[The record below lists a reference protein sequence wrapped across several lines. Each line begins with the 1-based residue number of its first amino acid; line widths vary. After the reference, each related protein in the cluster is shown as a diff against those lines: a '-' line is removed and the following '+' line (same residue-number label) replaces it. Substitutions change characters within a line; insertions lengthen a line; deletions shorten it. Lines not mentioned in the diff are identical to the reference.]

1 MKYTVIT
8 GSSSGIG
15 YETALAFASRDKN
28 VILVARRV
36 AQLDELKKNI
46 HNLNADVDVV
56 IKPAD
61 LSDSEQVY
69 DLYESLKEYE
79 IETWINN
86 AGFGNSAP
94 VTEQPVKKIEKML
107 RVNVE
112 ALTTLSTLYAR
123 DYSSKEGTQLIN
135 VSSDLGY
142 RIVPNAVS
150 YAATKFYVSAFT
162 EGLAQ
167 ELRDQDSPMKVK
179 ILAPAMTET
188 EFVKTAR
195 ELDEFSYS
203 DNVQQ
208 YHTAKEMAQFMLNL
222 YDSEKTIGKVNSESY
237 EFELMDPIFPYT
249 SKRTVK

>member
-15 YETALAFASRDKN
+15 YQTALAFASRNKN

-36 AQLDELKKNI
+36 AQLNELKNEI
-46 HNLNADVDVV
+46 HNMNADLDVV
-56 IKPAD
+56 IKTAD
-61 LSDSEQVY
+61 LSDSEQVH
-69 DLYESLKEYE
+69 DLYESLKEYD

-94 VTEQPVKKIEKML
+94 VAEQPVKKIEKML

-112 ALTTLSTLYAR
+112 ALTTLSTLFAH
-123 DYSSKEGTQLIN
+123 DYSDKEGTQLIN

-142 RIVPNAVS
+142 RLAPNAVS

-162 EGLAQ
+162 EGMAQ
-167 ELRDQDSPMKVK
+167 ELHEHDSPMKVK
-179 ILAPAMTET
+179 MLAPAMTET

-195 ELDEFSYS
+195 ELDDFSYS
-203 DNVQQ
+203 DNVQR
-208 YHTAKEMAQFMLNL
+208 YHTAKEMAQFMLDL
-222 YDSEKTIGKVNSESY
+222 YDSDKTIGKVNSESY
-237 EFELMDPIFPYT
+237 EFELMDPIFPYV
-249 SKRTVK
+249 SKRAAK

>member
-15 YETALAFASRDKN
+15 YETALAFASRNKN
-28 VILVARRV
+28 VILVARRE
-36 AQLDELKKNI
+36 AQLKALKNEI
-46 HNLNADVDVV
+46 LNMNADLDVV
-56 IKPAD
+56 IKTAD
-61 LSDSEQVY
+61 LSESEQVY

-94 VTEQPVKKIEKML
+94 VAEQAVKKIEKML

-112 ALTTLSTLYAR
+112 ALTTLSTLYTH

-167 ELRDQDSPMKVK
+167 ELRDLDSPMKVK

-203 DNVQQ
+203 DNVQK
-208 YHTAKEMAQFMLNL
+208 YHTAKEMAHFMLEL
-222 YDSEKTIGKVNSESY
+222 YDSEKTVGKVNSESY

-249 SKRTVK
+249 SKRTAK

>member
-8 GSSSGIG
+8 GASSGIG
-15 YETALAFASRDKN
+15 YETALAFAARNKN
-28 VILVARRV
+28 LILVARRV
-36 AQLDELKKNI
+36 AQLAELKEAI
-46 HNLNADVDVV
+46 HGINAELDVV

-61 LSDSEQVY
+61 LSESEQVHKLY
-69 DLYESLKEYE
+69 DSLKEYD

-94 VTEQPVKKIEKML
+94 VAEQDVKKIEKML

-123 DYSSKEGTQLIN
+123 DYSNKEGAQLIN

-167 ELRDQDSPMKVK
+167 ELQDHDSPMKVK
-179 ILAPAMTET
+179 ILAPSMTET

-195 ELDEFSYS
+195 ELDDFSYS
-203 DNVQQ
+203 DNVQK
-208 YHTAKEMAQFMLNL
+208 YHTAKEMAQFMLDL
-222 YDSEKTIGKVNSESY
+222 YDSDKTIGKVDSNSY
-237 EFELMDPIFPYT
+237 DFELMGPIFTYT
-249 SKRTVK
+249 SKRTAE

>member
-8 GSSSGIG
+8 GASSGIG
-15 YETALAFASRDKN
+15 YETALAFASRNKN
-28 VILVARRV
+28 LILVARREI
-36 AQLDELKKNI
+36 QLNDLKKAI
-46 HNLNADVDVV
+46 HEMNADLDVV

-61 LSDSEQVY
+61 LSISEEVRA
-69 DLYESLKEYE
+69 LYESLTKYE
-79 IETWINN
+79 IETWVNN

-94 VTEQPVKKIEKML
+94 VAEQNVEKIEKML

-123 DYSSKEGTQLIN
+123 DYASKAGAQLIN

-167 ELRDQDSPMKVK
+167 ELQDQDSPLKVK
-179 ILAPAMTET
+179 ILAPSMTET

-203 DNVQQ
+203 DNVQK
-208 YHTAKEMAQFMLNL
+208 YHTAKEMAHFMLDL
-222 YDSEKTIGKVNSESY
+222 YDSDKTIGKVNSDSY
-237 EFELMDPIFPYT
+237 DFELMDPIFPYA
-249 SKRTVK
+249 SKRAAK

>member
-15 YETALAFASRDKN
+15 YQTALAFAARSKN

-36 AQLDELKKNI
+36 AQLQELKNEI
-46 HNLNADVDVV
+46 HNMNADLDVV
-56 IKPAD
+56 IKTAD
-61 LSDSEQVY
+61 LSDSEQVHELY
-69 DLYESLKEYE
+69 DSLKEYD

-94 VTEQPVKKIEKML
+94 VAEQDVQKIEKML
-107 RVNVE
+107 RVNIE
-112 ALTTLSTLYAR
+112 ALTTLSTLYAQ
-123 DYSSKEGTQLIN
+123 DYSNKEGTQLIN

-142 RIVPNAVS
+142 RLAPNAVS

-162 EGLAQ
+162 EGMAQ
-167 ELRDQDSPMKVK
+167 ELREQAAPMKVK

-195 ELDEFSYS
+195 ELDDFSYS
-203 DNVQQ
+203 DNVQK
-208 YHTAKEMAQFMLNL
+208 YHTAKEMAQFMLEL
-222 YDSEKTIGKVNSESY
+222 YDSGKTVGKVNSESY
-237 EFELMDPIFPYT
+237 EFELMDPIFPYV
-249 SKRTVK
+249 SKPKAK

>member
-15 YETALAFASRDKN
+15 YETALAFASRNKN
-28 VILVARRV
+28 VILVARRE
-36 AQLDELKKNI
+36 AQLNELKNEI
-46 HNLNADVDVV
+46 HNMNADLDVV
-56 IKPAD
+56 IKTAD
-61 LSDSEQVY
+61 LSDSEQVH
-69 DLYESLKEYE
+69 DLFESLKEYD

-94 VTEQPVKKIEKML
+94 VAEQQVKKIEKML

-112 ALTTLSTLYAR
+112 ALTTLSTLFAH
-123 DYSSKEGTQLIN
+123 DYSNKEGTQLIN

-142 RIVPNAVS
+142 RIAPNAVS

-167 ELRDQDSPMKVK
+167 ELSDQDSPMKVK

-188 EFVKTAR
+188 EFVKTAK
-195 ELDEFSYS
+195 EIDEFSYS
-203 DNVQQ
+203 DNVQK

-222 YDSEKTIGKVNSESY
+222 YDSEKAVGKVNSDSY
-237 EFELMDPIFPYT
+237 EFELLDPIFPYT
-249 SKRTVK
+249 SKRKAD

>member
-8 GSSSGIG
+8 GASSGIG
-15 YETALAFASRDKN
+15 YETALAFASRGKN
-28 VILVARRV
+28 VILVARRE
-36 AQLDELKKNI
+36 ARLDELKQAIHSKNT
-46 HNLNADVDVV
+46 HVDVI
-56 IKPAD
+56 IKVAD
-61 LSDSEQVY
+61 LSNSNDVHE
-69 DLYESLKEYE
+69 LYESLKKYD

-94 VTEQPVKKIEKML
+94 VAEQEVKKIEKML

-112 ALTTLSTLYAR
+112 ALTTLSTFYAR
-123 DYSSKEGTQLIN
+123 DYANEEGTQLIN

-142 RIVPNAVS
+142 RIAPNAVS

-167 ELRDQDSPMKVK
+167 ELSDQDSPLKVK

-195 ELDEFSYS
+195 EVDDFSYS
-203 DNVQQ
+203 DNVQK
-208 YHTAKEMAQFMLNL
+208 YHTAKEMAQFMLDL
-222 YDSEKTIGKVNSESY
+222 YDSNKVIGKVNSKSY
-237 EFELMDPIFPYT
+237 EFELMDPLFPYT
-249 SKRTVK
+249 SKKTAK

>member
-8 GSSSGIG
+8 GASSGIG
-15 YETALAFASRDKN
+15 YETALAFAARNKN
-28 VILVARRV
+28 LILVARRE
-36 AQLDELKKNI
+36 AQLNELKESI
-46 HNLNADVDVV
+46 HNMNADLDVV
-56 IKPAD
+56 IKPTD
-61 LSDSEQVY
+61 LSDSEQVHELY
-69 DLYESLKEYE
+69 DSLKDYD

-86 AGFGNSAP
+86 AGFGNSAT
-94 VTEQPVKKIEKML
+94 VAEQEAKKIEKML

-112 ALTTLSTLYAR
+112 ALTTLSTLYAH
-123 DYSSKEGTQLIN
+123 DYSGKEGTQLIN

-167 ELRDQDSPMKVK
+167 ELHDHDSPMKAK
-179 ILAPAMTET
+179 ILAPSMTET

-208 YHTAKEMAQFMLNL
+208 FHTAKEMAQFMLDL
-222 YDSEKTIGKVNSESY
+222 YDSDKVVGKVNSASY

-249 SKRTVK
+249 SKRAAK

>member
-15 YETALAFASRDKN
+15 YETALAFASRNKN
-28 VILVARRV
+28 VILVARRE
-36 AQLDELKKNI
+36 AQLEALKNEI
-46 HNLNADVDVV
+46 LNMNADLDVV
-56 IKPAD
+56 IKTAD
-61 LSDSEQVY
+61 LSESEQVH

-94 VTEQPVKKIEKML
+94 VAEQAVKKTEKML

-112 ALTTLSTLYAR
+112 ALTTLSTLYAH
-123 DYSSKEGTQLIN
+123 DYSGEEGTQLIN

-167 ELRDQDSPMKVK
+167 ELRDLDSPMKVK

-203 DNVQQ
+203 DNVQK
-208 YHTAKEMAQFMLNL
+208 YHTAKEMAHFMLEL
-222 YDSEKTIGKVNSESY
+222 YDSENTVGKVNSESY

-249 SKRTVK
+249 SKRTAK

>member
-8 GSSSGIG
+8 GASSGIG
-15 YETALAFASRDKN
+15 YETALAFASRRKN
-28 VILVARRV
+28 VILVARRE
-36 AQLDELKKNI
+36 AQLNELKKEI
-46 HNLNADVDVV
+46 HSMNADLDVV

-61 LSDSEQVY
+61 LSQSEHVY
-69 DLYESLKEYE
+69 ELYESLKGYE

-94 VTEQPVKKIEKML
+94 VAEQEVQKIQKML

-112 ALTTLSTLYAR
+112 ALTTLSTLYAH
-123 DYSSKEGTQLIN
+123 DYSSKEDTQLIN

-167 ELRDQDSPMKVK
+167 ELRDQESPMKVK

-188 EFVKTAR
+188 EFVKNAR
-195 ELDEFSYS
+195 EIDEFSYS
-203 DNVQQ
+203 DNVQK
-208 YHTAKEMAQFMLNL
+208 YHTAKEMAQFMLSL
-222 YDSEKTIGKVNSESY
+222 YDSEKAVGKVNSESY
-237 EFELMDPIFPYT
+237 EFELLDPVFPYT
-249 SKRTVK
+249 SKRSAD

>member
-15 YETALAFASRDKN
+15 YETALAFASRNKN
-28 VILVARRV
+28 VILVARRE
-36 AQLDELKKNI
+36 AQLKALKSEILNM
-46 HNLNADVDVV
+46 NADLDVV
-56 IKPAD
+56 IRTSD
-61 LSDSEQVY
+61 LSESEQVH

-94 VTEQPVKKIEKML
+94 VAEQAVKKIEKML

-112 ALTTLSTLYAR
+112 ALTTLSTLYTH
-123 DYSSKEGTQLIN
+123 DYSGKEGTQLIN

-179 ILAPAMTET
+179 IIAPAMTET

-203 DNVQQ
+203 DNVQK
-208 YHTAKEMAQFMLNL
+208 YHTAKEMAQFMLEL
-222 YDSEKTIGKVNSESY
+222 YDSEKTVGKVNSESY

-249 SKRTVK
+249 SKRTAK

>member
-15 YETALAFASRDKN
+15 YETALAFASRNKN
-28 VILVARRV
+28 LILVARRE
-36 AQLDELKKNI
+36 AQLEELKNKI
-46 HNLNADVDVV
+46 QKMNADLDVV
-56 IKPAD
+56 IQPAD
-61 LSDSEQVY
+61 LSDSEQVHNLY
-69 DLYESLKEYE
+69 DSLKEYD

-94 VTEQPVKKIEKML
+94 VSEQRVNKIEKML

-112 ALTTLSTLYAR
+112 ALTTLSTLYAH
-123 DYSSKEGTQLIN
+123 DYSNKEGTQLIN

-142 RIVPNAVS
+142 RLAPNAVS

-167 ELRDQDSPMKVK
+167 ELRDQDAPMKVK

-188 EFVKTAR
+188 EFVKTAH
-195 ELDEFSYS
+195 ELDDFSYS
-203 DNVQQ
+203 DNVQK
-208 YHTAKEMAQFMLNL
+208 YHTAKEMAQFMLDL
-222 YDSEKTIGKVNSESY
+222 YDSEKTLGKVNSESY
-237 EFELMDPIFPYT
+237 DFELMNPIFPYV
-249 SKRTVK
+249 SKHRS

>member
-8 GSSSGIG
+8 GASSGIG
-15 YETALAFASRDKN
+15 YETALAFASRNKN
-28 VILVARRV
+28 LILVARRQ
-36 AQLDELKKNI
+36 AQLDELKKEI
-46 HNLNADVDVV
+46 HNMNADLDVV
-56 IKPAD
+56 TKPAD
-61 LSDSEQVY
+61 LSDSEQVHELY
-69 DLYESLKEYE
+69 DSLKEYE

-94 VTEQPVKKIEKML
+94 VAEQDVRKIEKML
-107 RVNVE
+107 RVNIE

-167 ELRDQDSPMKVK
+167 ELQDHDSPMKVK
-179 ILAPAMTET
+179 ILAPSMTET

-195 ELDEFSYS
+195 ELDDFSYS
-203 DNVQQ
+203 DNVQK
-208 YHTAKEMAQFMLNL
+208 YHTAKEMAQFMLDL
-222 YDSEKTIGKVNSESY
+222 YDSDKTIGKVDSDSY
-237 EFELMDPIFPYT
+237 DFELMDPIFPYV
-249 SKRTVK
+249 SKRTAK